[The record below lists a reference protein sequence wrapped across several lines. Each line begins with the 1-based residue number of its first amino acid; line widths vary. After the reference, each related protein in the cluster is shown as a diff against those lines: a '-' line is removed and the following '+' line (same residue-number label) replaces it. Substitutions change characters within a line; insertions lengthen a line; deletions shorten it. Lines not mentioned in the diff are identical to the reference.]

1 MRRQFEEESW
11 TSHFRTSNATTG
23 LHFLGITQSAIR
35 FLFVLYGKYYL
46 SLVILLSQKNPIKT
60 EIQIWFSV
68 WEDRKSYLYWKT
80 DEHLEDIHD
89 STRLSF
95 SGVSH
100 SRQQKG
106 GKQNITAVM
115 KSDALIYSE
124 STVMA
129 NSTEFW
135 ATIKITAKPL
145 EFTRN
150 QYFPITPLYS
160 QAAQRWGNN

>member
-1 MRRQFEEESW
+1 MNITAQDIKC
-11 TSHFRTSNATTG
+11 HNRTSFPWNYAKCHPFFICLIWKILSFIGNTLKPKKPYKDRNTDMI
-23 LHFLGITQSAIR
+23 FSLGRQ
-35 FLFVLYGKYYL
+35 
-46 SLVILLSQKNPIKT
+46 
-60 EIQIWFSV
+60 
-68 WEDRKSYLYWKT
+68 KSYLYWKT

-89 STRLSF
+89 STQLSF